1 MKLDRLGILTPS
13 SPASVH
19 LTFTSYAKKRKLAA
33 GISMAT
39 LLLMDRNGLATGPL
53 SATVAMVK

>member
-1 MKLDRLGILTPS
+1 MKLDRLGIPALF

-39 LLLMDRNGLATGPL
+39 LLLMDRNGLATRPL
-53 SATVAMVK
+53 SVTVEMVK